1 MKKDSGRIFAISWLF
16 IIAALV
22 VVLIIT
28 AVSLSRSEPGHV
40 PADTSDGTASDTAA
54 APAGTTAP
62 PAPSVDQTTEE
73 ITTVPETTAEETTPE
88 TTAQATTAEETTL
101 PPPPEPVFPM
111 GIFVH
116 KAKSRVFTRADT
128 YKSYWPVNDS
138 DIAAGHWRRDWWTYQ
153 SQGIVNLIC
162 DTTYFFV
169 IPSNEEQL
177 TFSTSYGTSAWA
189 REYDGMRKAAGL
201 EDYKIGYQ
209 LDIITKTGDVVSFT
223 VTRPDQTFL
232 HEDYFELY
240 LYDEIHRPDA
250 VHITQPEMTPEIFMT
265 DIKIT
270 LRNRC
275 YEIDHIDLTAF
286 YYKSQDEFDAAGFYT
301 GVEKKTIRVEAENR

>member
-28 AVSLSRSEPGHV
+28 AVSLSHSEPGPV

-54 APAGTTAP
+54 APAETTVP
-62 PAPSVDQTTEE
+62 PGPSGDQTTEE
-73 ITTVPETTAEETTPE
+73 ITTAPETTAEETTPE

-201 EDYKIGYQ
+201 EDYKTGYQ

>member
-1 MKKDSGRIFAISWLF
+1 MKNYANRIFVVLYVF
-16 IIAALV
+16 IIAAFVGL
-22 VVLIIT
+22 LIFT
-28 AVSLSRSEPGHV
+28 AVTLSGKKAEPV
-40 PADTSDGTASDTAA
+40 PEITDDTTVSGMTDAPVSSSTLPATAADT
-54 APAGTTAP
+54 
-62 PAPSVDQTTEE
+62 VTEE
-73 ITTVPETTAEETTPE
+73 ATTTPE
-88 TTAQATTAEETTL
+88 TTEEETTAEATTTEEETL
-101 PPPPEPVFPM
+101 PPPPEPVLPM
-111 GIFVH
+111 GIYVH
-116 KAKSRVFTRADT
+116 QAYSRDFTRAEV

-138 DIAAGHWRRDWWTYQ
+138 DIAAGHWRQDWWTYQ

-169 IPSNEEQL
+169 IPSNEEKL
-177 TFSTSYGTSAWA
+177 TFSTSYGTNVWA
-189 REYDGMRKAAGL
+189 QEYDAMRKAAGL

-209 LDIITKTGDVVSFT
+209 LDIITKTGEKISFT
-223 VTRPDQTFL
+223 VTRPDQTCL

-286 YYKSQDEFDAAGFYT
+286 YYKSADEFDADGFYT